1 MTPRHHLQLDQTT
14 LRWCIVPEGHGRTR
28 DATFM
33 EDHTG
38 PSGNPSTEASAS
50 LIEETCVSP
59 RPMIPHRR
67 PTSARPAEVQP
78 ARCNVGAVTPN
89 CHTLI
94 QALSWAMDDKTRQVI
109 VPQHRLGL
117 YELCVAGPMQHQAG
131 RMHDTAATARRHM
144 MTRPAAPNTSPSDDG
159 EVACAGVWSTGN
171 EDPSAR
177 ALRSSS
183 PMWLSLPRG
192 SDELGNTGF
201 SASPPEPSISETLS
215 ERQSINPPIFG
226 GHLCLQITLLQELIV
241 GPLSF
246 ASKLL
251 TQNMIR
257 SGLLS
262 CGLVMVA
269 YSDCWRILGLS
280 IFAIIVPE
288 NITCTIIIDTEQAIH
303 DIAQH
308 IGTEPSTGTV
318 AEGIT
323 GGEVGRTFEDHTNP
337 IDDKWVTAQKAKGE
351 QHVDLQ
357 QLIAKI
363 PQLRDISTI
372 QARNELKD
380 PRDKNQRLINSMKED
395 FDCLREGLNIY
406 KIPTFSRIPQRL
418 KVIHD
423 QIFWSMKND
432 LLNLKGMR
440 LGFCISLQGATVAEA
455 KISENPSKKNPNLR
469 QRKNNFQRKLTK
481 QKHNTSVEHPQ
492 GLSGPVDFETV
503 TNESNPDPQD
513 SSRSDMES
521 KKLQNI
527 VKNISEKSTYVSART
542 ETEAQNI
549 PHLMMDC
556 STSQEVMKSWNR
568 GIVKDLKDIYAK
580 LLYRDE
586 EGYRHRHET
595 YKRLILQTVDFLYKH
610 EMIDVGLFKSFYDT
624 DQILESAGKNIVWY
638 FILAKEDRVLDFSWN
653 INFYIDS
660 WYSSHSRNMHEV
672 LDQKQKTKFEY
683 AAHQHLFHL
692 RAWSHVGTRGWM
704 TRAHAWRKTLFGRNK
719 TVKNNITLHK
729 YLERHSD
736 NDPQEAYEVQ
746 ICLIEMIRHLD
757 YDESLS
763 YNAWKARRIE
773 WRSISQ
779 LLGFI
784 QENYQEVFLQI
795 SHEDIQ
801 LEDKL
806 ELLRSSSQ
814 FLGKLENIRIYLNEY
829 IPSRGIWVS
838 DLKLQQPRKSSMTC
852 LEELNLIYEFNG
864 KGGERPKSGF
874 YLKR

>member
-1 MTPRHHLQLDQTT
+1 
-14 LRWCIVPEGHGRTR
+14 PEGHGRTR

-117 YELCVAGPMQHQAG
+117 YELYLEGCINFVIPE
-131 RMHDTAATARRHM
+131 T
-144 MTRPAAPNTSPSDDG
+144 P
-159 EVACAGVWSTGN
+159 
-171 EDPSAR
+171 
-177 ALRSSS
+177 
-183 PMWLSLPRG
+183 PRG
-192 SDELGNTGF
+192 LDCRDKYVLLEKMWRFGYTEL
-201 SASPPEPSISETLS
+201 
-215 ERQSINPPIFG
+215 
-226 GHLCLQITLLQELIV
+226 
-241 GPLSF
+241 
-246 ASKLL
+246 
-251 TQNMIR
+251 
-257 SGLLS
+257 LLS
-262 CGLVMVA
+262 QRGVLFEGYKNA
-269 YSDCWRILGLS
+269 PSLRFGD
-280 IFAIIVPE
+280 VPE

-372 QARNELKD
+372 QARN
-380 PRDKNQRLINSMKED
+380 
-395 FDCLREGLNIY
+395 
-406 KIPTFSRIPQRL
+406 
-418 KVIHD
+418 VIHD

-469 QRKNNFQRKLTK
+469 QRKKLSDHPEDILCIIHSSNFQRKLTK

-624 DQILESAGKNIVWY
+624 DQILESAGKNMVWY

-852 LEELNLIYEFNG
+852 LEELNLIYEYVELINKEHNQKHSDIKTGNPLEYYLQREDVNRSVKVLKSHINNYQQVFNIGRG
-864 KGGERPKSGF
+864 KHCFIKFLLPWVLWVAPGLPNDIQRASDFLWLLSDRQSLAGLLEAWAQGISLNLTTF
-874 YLKR
+874 CY

>member
-1 MTPRHHLQLDQTT
+1 
-14 LRWCIVPEGHGRTR
+14 
-28 DATFM
+28 M

-171 EDPSAR
+171 EDVCDQDRDDLNHLEGCINFVIPET
-177 ALRSSS
+177 
-183 PMWLSLPRG
+183 PPRG
-192 SDELGNTGF
+192 LDCRDKYVLLEKMWRFGYTEL
-201 SASPPEPSISETLS
+201 
-215 ERQSINPPIFG
+215 
-226 GHLCLQITLLQELIV
+226 
-241 GPLSF
+241 
-246 ASKLL
+246 
-251 TQNMIR
+251 
-257 SGLLS
+257 LLS
-262 CGLVMVA
+262 QRGVLFEGYKNA
-269 YSDCWRILGLS
+269 PSLRFGD
-280 IFAIIVPE
+280 VPE

-372 QARNELKD
+372 QARN
-380 PRDKNQRLINSMKED
+380 
-395 FDCLREGLNIY
+395 
-406 KIPTFSRIPQRL
+406 
-418 KVIHD
+418 VIHD

-469 QRKNNFQRKLTK
+469 QRKKLSDHPEDILCIIHSSNFQRKLTK

-610 EMIDVGLFKSFYDT
+610 EMIDV
-624 DQILESAGKNIVWY
+624 
-638 FILAKEDRVLDFSWN
+638 
-653 INFYIDS
+653 
-660 WYSSHSRNMHEV
+660 V

-852 LEELNLIYEFNG
+852 LEELNLIYEYVELINKEHNQKHSDIKTGNPLEYYLQREDVNRSVKVLKSHINNYQQVFNIGRG
-864 KGGERPKSGF
+864 KHCFIKFLLPWVLWVAPGLPNDIQRASDFLWLLSDRQSLAGLLEAWAQGISLNLTTF
-874 YLKR
+874 CY